1 MGKRKQIKDG
11 DVSMGGTDPAAGD
24 SSDEDIDMVNVD
36 FEWFDPQEIDFHGI
50 KHLIRQLFDVDAQDL
65 DLSGLTD
72 MILAQPLLGSTVKT
86 DGKDSDPYAFLTV
99 LNLQEHADKPPIKS
113 LTTYLKRKASG
124 TPSLST
130 LAQLLSQTPIPP
142 IGLILTER
150 LINMPSEVVPPM
162 YTMLQEEI
170 AWAIEEKEPYNFSH
184 YLIVSKTYEEVESKL
199 DAEESRPQKKKK
211 KAGQEKGERFFFHP
225 EDEVLERHAL
235 CKGGYEYDHQHD
247 EGHSDSKR
255 AFQELGIRTAG
266 SLTLIEAGRFEGAVK
281 EMAEYLSPQQ

>member
-11 DVSMGGTDPAAGD
+11 DVSMGGTDAAGD

-36 FEWFDPQEIDFHGI
+36 FEWFDPQEVDFHGI
-50 KHLIRQLFDVDAQDL
+50 KNLIRQLFDVDAQDL
-65 DLSGLTD
+65 DLSGLAD

-86 DGKDSDPYAFLTV
+86 DGKESDPYAFLSV
-99 LNLQEHADKPPIKS
+99 LNLAEHKEKPAVKS
-113 LTTYLKRKASG
+113 LTAYLQRKAAA
-124 TPSLST
+124 TPSLSP
-130 LAQLLSQTPIPP
+130 LATLLSQTPTPP

-199 DAEESRPQKKKK
+199 DAEETRPQKKKK
-211 KAGQEKGERFFFHP
+211 KGTAEKGERFFFHP
-225 EDEVLERHAL
+225 EDEVLERNAL
-235 CKGGYEYDHQHD
+235 CKGGYEYSHSQD
-247 EGHSDSKR
+247 EGRSDSKR
-255 AFQELGIRTAG
+255 AFQELGIKTGG
-266 SLTLIEAGRFEGAVK
+266 SMILIEAGRFEGAVK
-281 EMAEYLSPQQ
+281 EMAEYMGVGAQ